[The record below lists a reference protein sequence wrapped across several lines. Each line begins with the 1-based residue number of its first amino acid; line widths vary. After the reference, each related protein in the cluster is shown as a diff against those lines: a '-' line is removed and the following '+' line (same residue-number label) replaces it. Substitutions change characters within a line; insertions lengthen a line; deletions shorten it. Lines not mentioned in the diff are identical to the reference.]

1 MATRLDYTIAS
12 RRFAAHFPMLSVV
25 AFHVS
30 FWVIAY
36 GLLYGIVYMSYVASL
51 STYRIMNEPLAGFN
65 ILPVFI
71 CSLLYG
77 TGTGILDY
85 FLERKFLRNT
95 SLGRILAIKA
105 TVCVVLMTCC
115 FLLLQYVFLDL
126 IVADQPTQTRALVIT
141 GYNWQY
147 LFLLVLA
154 YTFFMTLIVNFVGE
168 VDKKFGPGVLLPLL
182 LGKYRQPKEEERIF
196 MFMDLK
202 SSTSIAEK
210 LGHITYSSFISD
222 CFMDINHALFPCN
235 AEVYQYVGDE
245 IVVSWPAT
253 EGLRDFSSTRF
264 FFACEAY
271 IQHRAEYYLSKYG
284 IVPVFK
290 AGMHMGTVTAVEIG
304 EVKRDIAYH
313 GDTLNTAARIQG
325 LCNQY
330 QQRLLVSGHFFE
342 RSGIEG
348 HFPTREIAT
357 IVLKGKSV
365 PIRILSIETRE
376 QDEIEL

>member
-1 MATRLDYTIAS
+1 M
-12 RRFAAHFPMLSVV
+12 
-25 AFHVS
+25 
-30 FWVIAY
+30 
-36 GLLYGIVYMSYVASL
+36 
-51 STYRIMNEPLAGFN
+51 
-65 ILPVFI
+65 
-71 CSLLYG
+71 
-77 TGTGILDY
+77 DY

-95 SLGRILAIKA
+95 SLGRIMAIKA
-105 TVCVVLMTCC
+105 IVCLVLMICC

-126 IVADQPTQTRALVIT
+126 IFAGQLTQTRALVIT
-141 GYNWQY
+141 SYNWEY

-154 YTFFMTLIVNFVGE
+154 YTFFMTLVVNFIGE

-182 LGKYRQPKEEERIF
+182 LGKYRRPKEEERIF

-210 LGHITYSSFISD
+210 LGHIMYSSFISD

-245 IVVSWPAT
+245 IVVSWPAV

-264 FFACEAY
+264 FFTCEKY
-271 IQHRAEYYLSKYG
+271 IQHRAQYYLSNYG

-290 AGMHMGTVTAVEIG
+290 AGMHIGTVTAVEIG
-304 EVKRDIAYH
+304 EIKRDIAYH

-325 LCNQY
+325 LCNEY
-330 QQRLLVSGHFFE
+330 GKRLLVSGYFFD

-357 IVLKGKSV
+357 ILLKGKSV
-365 PIRILSIETRE
+365 PVRILSVETTERYAIES
-376 QDEIEL
+376 